1 MISKNSAL
9 IAAGVV
15 FAIVAA
21 IHLSRLAT
29 KFQVVV
35 AGCEIPIWANIGG
48 FVIAGLLAVWMFAA
62 AKQK

>member
-1 MISKNSAL
+1 MVSKNNAL
-9 IAAGVV
+9 IVAGVI
-15 FAIVAA
+15 FAIVTVMHLFRVAA
-21 IHLSRLAT
+21 